1 MSKSG
6 TVQVRMPEDLKQE
19 VNSIL
24 NTLGLTPSEA
34 VLLYYKQIALNHGL
48 PFEVKVPNKQ
58 TAEAIKE
65 ARAGEGLKKYASAD
79 DLFQDLNN

>member
-48 PFEVKVPNKQ
+48 PFEIKVPNRQ
-58 TAEAIKE
+58 TSKAIKE
-65 ARAGEGLKKYASAD
+65 ARAGKGLKKYESTD